1 MSVVISC
8 LCALFVYS
16 CFQYGKIF
24 YPITERV
31 VRYEAKR
38 LGVVFKI
45 DAGSFSQ
52 RSDMF
57 DAFIDFIAPNSFI
70 LRLFN
75 CSLCFTTWVV
85 LALALPTTF
94 EQIVAVLGVNYL
106 LNFVHNRI

>member
-1 MSVVISC
+1 MSIVISS
-8 LCALFVYS
+8 LCALFIYS
-16 CFQYGKIF
+16 CFQYGKIL
-24 YPITERV
+24 YPLTERV

-45 DAGSFSQ
+45 ENGSFSQ
-52 RSDMF
+52 REQMF
-57 DAFIDFIAPNSFI
+57 DAFLDFIAPNSLV

-85 LALALPTTF
+85 FALSLPTTF

-106 LNFVHNRI
+106 VNFIHNRI